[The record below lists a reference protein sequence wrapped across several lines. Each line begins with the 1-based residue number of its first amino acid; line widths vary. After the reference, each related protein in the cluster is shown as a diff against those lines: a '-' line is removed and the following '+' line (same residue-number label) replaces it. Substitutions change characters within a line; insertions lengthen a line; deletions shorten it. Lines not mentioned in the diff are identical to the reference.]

1 MLPTGLIRRVD
12 KSSTGSILYNSFNS
26 CFSLVVQVPFL
37 YNFIQLL
44 YQSRKQ
50 MSRTIFED
58 HKILLDIWLEIR
70 YNICWRKNYDRNRHS
85 VHSSTDGKYKS

>member
-26 CFSLVVQVPFL
+26 CFSLAVQVPFL

-70 YNICWRKNYDRNRHS
+70 YNICWRK
-85 VHSSTDGKYKS
+85 KL